1 MLRTMKK
8 LNQANSNIHEHS
20 RGHASESNRRSGEGV
35 SFSKLKAQ
43 FLQMRRT
50 HSNMID
56 VADYEE
62 LTVQT
67 DNGVYQPGDCERYH
81 ADSQEGDCP
90 STSVV
95 YGAACRIE
103 GNVCEISGCLD
114 ENEDVSQ
121 ARISDREE

>member
-1 MLRTMKK
+1 MKK
-8 LNQANSNIHEHS
+8 MNQANSNIHDNN
-20 RGHASESNRRSGEGV
+20 RGHVSENNQRSGEGV

-43 FLQMRRT
+43 FLDMYRS

-56 VADYEE
+56 VADYAK

-90 STSVV
+90 STSVI

-103 GNVCEISGCLD
+103 GHVCDIRGCLD
-114 ENEDVSQ
+114 DDDDTSQ

>member
-1 MLRTMKK
+1 MKK
-8 LNQANSNIHEHS
+8 MNQANSNIHEHN
-20 RGHASESNRRSGEGV
+20 RGHVSESNQRSGEGV

-56 VADYEE
+56 VADYAE
-62 LTVQT
+62 LTVRT
-67 DNGVYQPGDCERYH
+67 DNGVYQPGDCERHH
-81 ADSQEGDCP
+81 ADSQEGDCS
-90 STSVV
+90 STSVI

-103 GNVCEISGCLD
+103 GHVCDIRGCLD
-114 ENEDVSQ
+114 ENEDASQ